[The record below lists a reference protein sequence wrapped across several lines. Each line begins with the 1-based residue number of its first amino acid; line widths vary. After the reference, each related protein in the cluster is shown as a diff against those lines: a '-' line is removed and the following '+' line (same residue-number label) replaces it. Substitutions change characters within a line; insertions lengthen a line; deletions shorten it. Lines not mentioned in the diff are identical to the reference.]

1 MATFVLV
8 PGFWL
13 GAWAWREVTDGLRAA
28 GHDVH
33 PLTLTGLAERAHLAG
48 PDVDLETHTTDIV
61 RLIEVEDLRDVVLV
75 GHSGGG
81 MPVEQAADRIP
92 ERLARVVYLDSGP
105 LPDGVAQFD
114 TNPPE
119 EQERLR
125 TLIGDG
131 HLVPPPAWD
140 PAEDPT
146 NLAGLDDEILD
157 LLRRRA
163 TGQPLRTATDP
174 VRLSGCGTVPTAL
187 IACTFPVEL
196 VRDMIEQGNPFF
208 AGLTGADLYGLP
220 TGHWPMFS
228 EPKGLTDL
236 LDRIGRK
243 VPTDTSR

>member
-48 PDVDLETHTTDIV
+48 PDVDLDTHTTDIV
-61 RLIEVEDLRDVVLV
+61 RLIETEDLREVVLV

-114 TNPPE
+114 THPPQ

-125 TLIGDG
+125 ALIGDG

-140 PAEDPT
+140 PTEDPT
-146 NLAGLDDEILD
+146 NLAGLDDEFLD

-163 TGQPLRTATDP
+163 TGQPLGSATRP
-174 VRLSGCGTVPTAL
+174 VRLSGGGTVPTAL

-196 VRDMIEQGNPFF
+196 VRRMIEEGNPFF

-228 EPKGLTDL
+228 EPKGLTEL

-243 VPTDTSR
+243 VPADVPR

>member
-13 GAWAWREVTDGLRAA
+13 GAWAWREVTTSLRAA
-28 GHDVH
+28 GHEVH
-33 PLTLTGLAERAHLAG
+33 PLTLTGVADRAHLAG
-48 PDVDLETHTTDIV
+48 PDVDLDTHTTDIV
-61 RLIEVEDLRDVVLV
+61 RLIETEDLRDVVLV

-81 MPVEQAADRIP
+81 MPVAQAADRIP
-92 ERLARVVYLDSGP
+92 DRLARVVYVDSGP

-125 TLIGDG
+125 ALIGDG
-131 HLVPPPAWD
+131 HLLPPPAWD
-140 PAEDPT
+140 PADDPA

-157 LLRRRA
+157 LLRART

-174 VRLSGCGTVPTAL
+174 VRRTGGRPVPTAL
-187 IACTFPVEL
+187 IACTFPVEV
-196 VRDMIEQGNPFF
+196 VRDMIAQGHPFF
-208 AGLTGADLYGLP
+208 AGLAGGDLYGLP

-228 EPKGLTDL
+228 EPKRLAEL
-236 LDRIGRK
+236 LDRIGREAIAAG
-243 VPTDTSR
+243 